1 MLSIRALQ
9 PLCPGQAPSPRAVAT
24 QGPTSRGHPLAESL
38 AGDKDPERANVAA
51 TETSQTPHGAELGLS
66 WGWPGLGKAEPSQQ
80 APVSWREALG
90 HCAGHAWPWDGNPG
104 FDRSRG

>member
-1 MLSIRALQ
+1 MLPIRALQ

-24 QGPTSRGHPLAESL
+24 RGPQAVDTLWLSPWLVTRVLSEQMWQPRKRH
-38 AGDKDPERANVAA
+38 RHH
-51 TETSQTPHGAELGLS
+51 TGLS

-90 HCAGHAWPWDGNPG
+90 HCSGHAWHWDGNPG